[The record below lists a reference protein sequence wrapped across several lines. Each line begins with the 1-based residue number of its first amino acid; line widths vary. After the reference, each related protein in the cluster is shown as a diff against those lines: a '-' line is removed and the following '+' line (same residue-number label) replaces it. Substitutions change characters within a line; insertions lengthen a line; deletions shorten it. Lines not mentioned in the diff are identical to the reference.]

1 MHIRI
6 LIVDEDKSTQEA
18 LGRVVSALGYES
30 VAADAVTR
38 ALEALSGKPFDL
50 CMVSQGLPP
59 EAIRNILATAHARKV
74 PIPVVARIASATVRE
89 VVAAFRMGA
98 LDFIPRPFH
107 DQLCGEVIERALSER
122 SRAASA
128 LRTSGVTLVGDHPA
142 MHVVLERVD
151 QVADSN
157 ASVLIRGEEGTGKE
171 VVARLIHACG
181 ARRGGPF
188 ITVRLAGSQAHPTP
202 GDLFG
207 APTTSDS
214 ALVDASPSKLAQ
226 AEHGTLFID
235 EIANLTR
242 EQQIGLLRLVRDP
255 ASRSR
260 ADIRIVA
267 ATSRNL
273 ETAVREGAFI
283 EDLYYRLNIIP
294 IEIPPLRERLE
305 DIPILAEHFRRAA
318 NARHGRNTPP
328 LPSDL
333 LVRLSECPWPGNVR
347 QLENVVDRLVASAKD
362 RGVSVY
368 DLPAS
373 LRTDVNSLGT
383 AIVDLPLHGVDLR
396 MLLTQLE
403 ERLIGQALERTNGNK
418 NRAAELLGMNRTTLV
433 EKLRRRT
440 VA

>member
-30 VAADAVTR
+30 VAVDAVTR

-89 VVAAFRMGA
+89 VVSVFRMGA

-122 SRAASA
+122 SRAAST

-188 ITVRLAGSQAHPTP
+188 ITVRLAGSQAHP
-202 GDLFG
+202 
-207 APTTSDS
+207 
-214 ALVDASPSKLAQ
+214 
-226 AEHGTLFID
+226 
-235 EIANLTR
+235 
-242 EQQIGLLRLVRDP
+242 
-255 ASRSR
+255 
-260 ADIRIVA
+260 
-267 ATSRNL
+267 
-273 ETAVREGAFI
+273 
-283 EDLYYRLNIIP
+283 
-294 IEIPPLRERLE
+294 
-305 DIPILAEHFRRAA
+305 
-318 NARHGRNTPP
+318 
-328 LPSDL
+328 
-333 LVRLSECPWPGNVR
+333 
-347 QLENVVDRLVASAKD
+347 
-362 RGVSVY
+362 
-368 DLPAS
+368 
-373 LRTDVNSLGT
+373 
-383 AIVDLPLHGVDLR
+383 
-396 MLLTQLE
+396 
-403 ERLIGQALERTNGNK
+403 
-418 NRAAELLGMNRTTLV
+418 
-433 EKLRRRT
+433 
-440 VA
+440 